1 MYSVKHK
8 IYCFSRHESIKKIY
22 YELTVKQF
30 FDIKYLE
37 YSLSCTKWHTFF
49 MNVFREMQYL
59 IFLKYKK
66 CN

>member
-1 MYSVKHK
+1 MN
-8 IYCFSRHESIKKIY
+8 RLKKIY

-37 YSLSCTKWHTFF
+37 HSLSCTKWHIFF

-59 IFLKYKK
+59 IFLKHKK